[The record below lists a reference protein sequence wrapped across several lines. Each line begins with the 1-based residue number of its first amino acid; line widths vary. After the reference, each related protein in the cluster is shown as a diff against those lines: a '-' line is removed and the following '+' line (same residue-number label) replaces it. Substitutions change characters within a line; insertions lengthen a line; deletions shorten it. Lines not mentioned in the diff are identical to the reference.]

1 MPFRRLDDGPVPG
14 PESAEFQFEGRPVS
28 FRSGE
33 SLAGAL
39 MAAGITYFRET
50 PVSGSQRGPWC
61 LMGVCYECL
70 LRVDGHD
77 NQRACMTTPRAGM
90 VVERQIGAR
99 RDASG
104 EPE

>member
-1 MPFRRLDDGPVPG
+1 M
-14 PESAEFQFEGRPVS
+14 S

-33 SLAGAL
+33 SVAGVL